1 MQMKFVRNLH
11 LGERRSLGLALA
23 FYIVAIFGPIVATQ
37 VSNVL
42 PDRFLFHLFLG
53 LAILFQTD
61 ALSRWQMRNQTGWQ
75 EPSHMFTFLFTSFG
89 GAAGLAAVY
98 IVPSLFI
105 GALIVVSVTFGA
117 GVLIPGLRTRL
128 LGPEGD
134 ERYRQSQLR
143 AREVGL
149 RALVVLGALL
159 VLIDLS
165 GLVALPLWLGV
176 GVLLWGVGSAV
187 TGMMWWLERDG
198 GGA

>member
-1 MQMKFVRNLH
+1 MTFFKTLH
-11 LGERRSLGLALA
+11 PGEDRSFGLALA
-23 FYIVAIFGPIVATQ
+23 FYIIAIIGPIVAAP
-37 VSNVL
+37 VSHAL

-61 ALSRWQMRNQTGWQ
+61 ALTRWQMRNQTGWQ
-75 EPSHMFTFLFTSFG
+75 EPSHMFTFLFTSLG
-89 GAAGLAAVY
+89 GAAGLAAVC
-98 IVPSLFI
+98 IVPSLFT
-105 GALIVVSVTFGA
+105 GALIVVSVTLGA
-117 GVLIPGLRTRL
+117 GVLIPGLRTRV

-187 TGMMWWLERDG
+187 TGMMWWLERRADG
-198 GGA
+198 